1 KLKQNLADASKGLL
15 SWRRTL
21 SNNQQIKRLELD
33 ELLNRVKTAESSTT
47 IVLGVPGSG
56 KSALMAT
63 LGNELLA
70 QGYAVLAIKADQLNG
85 AINTVEDLQHDLH
98 LELHPSAAIHAIAS
112 KERIVVL
119 IDQLDAIS
127 ELLDRKSQRLNLL
140 LSLIQRLSESKNVH
154 IVATCREFEFRYGSQ
169 FARLAEIER
178 LVLNL
183 PAWEDISLIL
193 EASGHQPSSMGEPLR
208 ELLQNPLHL
217 NVFLD
222 VAQPE
227 DVFTSSQKLLD
238 HLWEE
243 RVKKQPE
250 AEKCVAFLEEIAERM
265 TKEEVLWLPG
275 AIADTSPEIW
285 QALEQAGLLITNPE
299 NSTIGFRH
307 QTYYD
312 HTLARAF
319 ARGSQSLTDLVL
331 ERQDGLF
338 VRPILLRSLNYL
350 RGTATQQYQKQLTT
364 LLQTSQQQVR
374 PHIRNLLIEFV
385 GSQPNPDSVEAGLLI
400 SLLNSET
407 EGIKVLDAMI
417 GSQGWFRRLRD
428 RPEFTQ
434 WLEKPA
440 EKAVYCSSLLT
451 RATSF
456 ASEDVWGLLEE
467 YWLNDATYDFLS
479 IRLIWSISQWTP
491 SRVWFTE
498 QIIRRS
504 NIPWDEVAAIAEKI
518 AETLPGQAM
527 RVIRAHL
534 DYLLAQAI
542 KTSKIPPPEL
552 PSDADEVER
561 YAHTYT
567 HNQRKPLQRLLEGS
581 FYEIEKFAQVNP
593 KAFLDSIWTWFTDLV
608 DQIARDTRLSSTS
621 YREDHAISLD
631 HYHGEI
637 IEALL
642 AAILNLAENHRQS
655 FLTFIAQNLQSD
667 LLLVHRLL
675 ARGLEKI
682 ASQEP
687 QILLDYLLGDQR
699 RLCLGDSIEGYHY
712 ETKRLISSVCPHLSP
727 DDRVKIEDAIRQF
740 NYYHPWENCDSD
752 TRFRLSQY
760 NRQHR
765 LQLLLAF
772 PDECLSTESKR
783 LRDEEI
789 RAFPWEVAEDRY
801 PTVTEVQIVGPR
813 MTREEM
819 ARAKDEHLLS
829 LFDEL
834 SDETG
839 WEHPQRRCSNDLSR
853 SGGVGEQSSEFGE
866 LIKNDPERFLRL
878 LPCLQPQRH
887 EGYAG
892 EALVN
897 LTEIDFP
904 SSDLIQLVEN
914 LDQRGF
920 TSEEFRDDAARA
932 LEKVAKR
939 NQGLPARVLAL
950 MESWL
955 PTQTKPELEHYRSNE
970 DRRSDLKSPILF
982 GVSGSHTLPG
992 GRGSIVRAIVKGYLK
1007 QSPPDLEGWAKFIRS
1022 QLGVE
1027 PHPAV
1032 WVDILTRMPPLLN
1045 GDRTQATELFD
1056 QVIHNCPEVLQY
1068 AWALYFI
1075 SRTIGWFEPKETV
1088 QDWLEMLRS
1097 NHSNFSQQAYGELLL
1112 VHYLQYQDEW
1122 SVEQIRHHLANQDN
1136 EAILCGLAHAA
1147 SHLWV
1152 QRKCRAIAAEILYTL
1167 ASSSATS
1174 VQQAVASVFRWSRD
1188 HFQLNSG
1195 MLKII
1200 QAVCK
1205 NQGVLLEAAND
1216 LTEIIESE
1224 ELVDNNPEIVA
1235 EVCKSLLSIGVE
1247 LTNPARA
1254 TALIAESL
1262 TTIAI
1267 TLHRQ
1272 PSYREVGLQLFE
1284 QLLALNLRE
1293 TRSALE
1299 VLDRRPTRLG
1309 YYVAPRRRLRK
1320 RRLPSS

>member
-1 KLKQNLADASKGLL
+1 
-15 SWRRTL
+15 
-21 SNNQQIKRLELD
+21 
-33 ELLNRVKTAESSTT
+33 
-47 IVLGVPGSG
+47 
-56 KSALMAT
+56 M
-63 LGNELLA
+63 
-70 QGYAVLAIKADQLNG
+70 
-85 AINTVEDLQHDLH
+85 
-98 LELHPSAAIHAIAS
+98 
-112 KERIVVL
+112 
-119 IDQLDAIS
+119 
-127 ELLDRKSQRLNLL
+127 
-140 LSLIQRLSESKNVH
+140 
-154 IVATCREFEFRYGSQ
+154 
-169 FARLAEIER
+169 
-178 LVLNL
+178 
-183 PAWEDISLIL
+183 
-193 EASGHQPSSMGEPLR
+193 M
-208 ELLQNPLHL
+208 
-217 NVFLD
+217 
-222 VAQPE
+222 
-227 DVFTSSQKLLD
+227 
-238 HLWEE
+238 
-243 RVKKQPE
+243 
-250 AEKCVAFLEEIAERM
+250 
-265 TKEEVLWLPG
+265 
-275 AIADTSPEIW
+275 
-285 QALEQAGLLITNPE
+285 
-299 NSTIGFRH
+299 
-307 QTYYD
+307 
-312 HTLARAF
+312 
-319 ARGSQSLTDLVL
+319 
-331 ERQDGLF
+331 
-338 VRPILLRSLNYL
+338 
-350 RGTATQQYQKQLTT
+350 
-364 LLQTSQQQVR
+364 QQV
-374 PHIRNLLIEFV
+374 I
-385 GSQPNPDSVEAGLLI
+385 Q
-400 SLLNSET
+400 
-407 EGIKVLDAMI
+407 
-417 GSQGWFRRLRD
+417 
-428 RPEFTQ
+428 
-434 WLEKPA
+434 
-440 EKAVYCSSLLT
+440 
-451 RATSF
+451 
-456 ASEDVWGLLEE
+456 
-467 YWLNDATYDFLS
+467 
-479 IRLIWSISQWTP
+479 
-491 SRVWFTE
+491 
-498 QIIRRS
+498 RS
-504 NIPWDEVAAIAEKI
+504 NIGWHDVTAIAEKI
-518 AETLPGQAM
+518 AETLSEQAM
-527 RVIRAHL
+527 KVIRAHL

-561 YAHTYT
+561 YAHAYR
-567 HNQRKPLQRLLEGS
+567 HDPRKPLQRLLEGEGS
-581 FYEIEKFAQVNP
+581 FYEIEKFAQAHP
-593 KAFLDSIWTWFTDLV
+593 KAFLDSIWAWFTDLV
-608 DQIARDTRLSSTS
+608 DQIARDTSLSYTS
-621 YREDHAISLD
+621 YREDHAISLEY
-631 HYHGEI
+631 HHGEI

-687 QILLDYLLGDQR
+687 QILWDYLLGDQR
-699 RLCLGDSIEGYHY
+699 HLCLGDSIEGHHY

-740 NYYHPWENCDSD
+740 DYYHPWENCDSD
-752 TRFRLSQY
+752 TRFQLSQY
-760 NRQHR
+760 NRKYR

-772 PDECLSTESKR
+772 PDECLSTEGKR
-783 LRDEEI
+783 LRDAEI

-801 PTVTEVQIVGPR
+801 PTVTEAQIVGPR

-834 SDETG
+834 SDEIVTV
-839 WEHPQRRCSNDLSR
+839 WDHPQQRWSKDLSR

-866 LIKNDPERFLRL
+866 LVKNDPDRFLQL
-878 LPCLQPQRH
+878 LPCLQPKRH
-887 EGYAG
+887 ERYAG
-892 EALVN
+892 KALVN
-897 LTEIDFP
+897 LAEINYP

-920 TSEEFRDDAARA
+920 TSEKFREDAAHA
-932 LEKVAKR
+932 LEKVAEY
-939 NQGLPARVLAL
+939 NQGLPTRVLAL

-955 PTQTKPELEHYRSNE
+955 PTHTKPELEHYRSKE
-970 DRRSDLKSPILF
+970 EQRSKLKSPILF
-982 GVSGSHTLPG
+982 GISGSHSLPG
-992 GRGSIVRAIVKGYLK
+992 GRGSIVRAIAEGYLRP
-1007 QSPPDLEGWAKFIRS
+1007 SPPDLEGWAKFIRS

-1027 PHPAV
+1027 PHPAI

-1045 GDRTQATELFD
+1045 GDRAQATELFD
-1056 QVIHNCPEVLQY
+1056 QVIRNCPEVLQY

-1152 QRKCRAIAAEILYTL
+1152 QRRCRAIAAEILYTL

-1267 TLHRQ
+1267 KLHRQ
-1272 PSYREVGLQLFE
+1272 PLYREVGLQLFE

-1299 VLDRRPTRLG
+1299 MLDRRPTRLG

-1320 RRLPSS
+1320 RRFPSS